1 MFNIPMHAS
10 KNAVERNRSLFF
22 SLFRPKPGVTIVSR
36 RIQLLFHADADSTGA
51 HFQSRSLSTVPSQ
64 ERASVCLKWGYTI
77 ITYSDYVNC
86 ENLLL
91 FFYGS
96 VVLSLLCFYIFSPYI
111 FPHIFPDN
119 FHPYVFMSFP
129 FFSPL
134 PKWNESMAIFR
145 LRQSRLVCHFVS
157 SSSLTWTDIRTLH
170 GGGGCKEGGDM
181 KILGAWASTRLQGV
195 GK

>member
-22 SLFRPKPGVTIVSR
+22 SLFRPKPGVTIVPR
-36 RIQLLFHADADSTGA
+36 RIQLLPHADADSTGA

-129 FFSPL
+129 FFPPFISPSL
-134 PKWNESMAIFR
+134 NEMSQWRF
-145 LRQSRLVCHFVS
+145 
-157 SSSLTWTDIRTLH
+157 
-170 GGGGCKEGGDM
+170 
-181 KILGAWASTRLQGV
+181 LGLGRV
-195 GK
+195 V